1 MIQFLLIMVGIA
13 FSQVDSLS
21 NDKFLK
27 VQELVSKS
35 EAAVAPAESVS
46 VGSVILQ
53 MVLGLAVIGVLF
65 AVLIF
70 LLKKFKIGQNKLVND
85 ADFQVVQTFWLAQNQ
100 KIQLVRIYDKNYLLA
115 VGPSGVQLV
124 DENVQLPENL
134 SAVNSETF
142 SQSVDSLLSKYKK
155 NSLFNKKDGEV

>member
-1 MIQFLLIMVGIA
+1 
-13 FSQVDSLS
+13 
-21 NDKFLK
+21 
-27 VQELVSKS
+27 
-35 EAAVAPAESVS
+35 
-46 VGSVILQ
+46 
-53 MVLGLAVIGVLF
+53 
-65 AVLIF
+65 
-70 LLKKFKIGQNKLVND
+70 
-85 ADFQVVQTFWLAQNQ
+85 
-100 KIQLVRIYDKNYLLA
+100 LLA